1 MGAPRSWTRK
11 SQHLETYNMKIADL
25 IPLQEG
31 IYELEK
37 GHIESRLREANAFMI
52 RFGSI
57 ETDLTPKK
65 IEGDAEI

>member
-1 MGAPRSWTRK
+1 
-11 SQHLETYNMKIADL
+11 MKIADL

>member
-1 MGAPRSWTRK
+1 
-11 SQHLETYNMKIADL
+11 MKIADL

-37 GHIESRLREANAFMI
+37 GHIESRLREANAFVI
-52 RFGSI
+52 RFGFI

-65 IEGDAEI
+65 VERDAEI